1 MRLRMCRRVWRWALA
16 GLLLPVF
23 ASQADTP
30 SPHVRQLG
38 QKVMLDLRYF
48 CADGTASARCR
59 TPVRSL
65 PPALADMLVTHQI
78 GGVILFAENL
88 ADLTQVVTLNYQLQ
102 SLMRKH
108 GLPPLFIAIDQE
120 GGRVARLNDQ
130 LATRFVGNMA
140 IGATFPRHGTAFA
153 TQVGKGIARELRLLG
168 FNVNFAPSVDVNN
181 NPDNPVINV
190 RSYGEDPRLVAT
202 LGQATVTAMQQE
214 GVLSAIKHF
223 PGHGDTHTDSHVG
236 LPRVTHSRADI
247 DKLDLF
253 PFARIIAGDTPPAMV
268 MSAHI
273 QYPQLDSTTLPTRDG
288 SAAVVPATLSES
300 ILTGLLRGELGY
312 EGLIVTDALDM
323 AGIARFFT
331 PHQALVHTFNA
342 GADIALMPVPVRTVQ
357 DISRFSQLMAGL
369 TTAITD
375 GELDRRQLALSAA
388 RIAST
393 KTAFRLGQ
401 YLDAPL
407 ASRVAQATARL
418 PLAANKQIEQALASA
433 AITRTGGS
441 QPLPLPAAGGWHFV
455 MPDKARCLA
464 MLSAM
469 RREAASTPASCQS
482 LARLPGSPS
491 PASLRGLGA
500 LIVTDITPQYSVA
513 EMGGLDNLRSPSARS
528 DKAAQYTWLEQTM
541 SAARQAGVPVVMVAL
556 RAPYVLT
563 RFTPLAD
570 VSLATYGYNVTVH
583 ADGSASGAVYDAL
596 AQVLSGQAPAPG
608 TLPVSLTPAP
618 R

>member
-1 MRLRMCRRVWRWALA
+1 MHYRMFSRAWRWALA
-16 GLLLPVF
+16 GLLLPAFV
-23 ASQADTP
+23 SVADTP
-30 SPHVRQLG
+30 SPLMRQLG

-48 CADGTASARCR
+48 CADGTTSKRCR
-59 TPVRSL
+59 TPVRTL
-65 PPALADMLVTHQI
+65 PPALADMLVSQQV

-88 ADLTQVVTLNYQLQ
+88 TDLEQVVTLNYQLQ
-102 SLMRKH
+102 TLMRKH
-108 GLPPLFIAIDQE
+108 GLPPLFIAVDQE
-120 GGRVARLNDQ
+120 GGRVARLNDH

-153 TQVGKGIARELRLLG
+153 SQVGKGIARELKLLG

-190 RSYGEDPRLVAT
+190 RSYGEDPRLVTT

-236 LPRVTHSRADI
+236 LPRVTHNRATI

-253 PFARIIAGDTPPAMV
+253 PFTRIITSDTPPAMV

-273 QYPQLDSTTLPTRDG
+273 QYPQLDSTELPTRDG
-288 SAAVVPATLSES
+288 TPAVVPATLSKK
-300 ILTGLLRGELGY
+300 ILSGLLRGELGY

-323 AGIARFFT
+323 AGIAHFFT
-331 PHQALVHTFNA
+331 PRQALIHTFNA
-342 GADIALMPVPVRTVQ
+342 GADIALMPVPVRTPQ
-357 DISRFSQLMAGL
+357 DIAAFRQLMASL
-369 TTAITD
+369 ADAATE
-375 GELDRRQLALSAA
+375 GELDRRQLAMSAA
-388 RIAST
+388 RIANT
-393 KTAFRLGQ
+393 KAVFGLGQ
-401 YLDAPL
+401 YLETPL
-407 ASRVAQATARL
+407 ASRVSQATAKL
-418 PLAANKQIEQALASA
+418 PLATNKQVEQALARA
-433 AITRTGGS
+433 AITRIHGK
-441 QPLPLPAAGGWHFV
+441 LPLPEAPSGGWHFV

-469 RREAASTPASCQS
+469 AREVAGTPASCQS
-482 LARLPGSPS
+482 LATLPALPPS
-491 PASLRGLGA
+491 GLLRGLGA

-513 EMGGLDNLRSPSARS
+513 EMGGLDNLSSVSARS
-528 DKAAQYTWLEQTM
+528 DKAAQHVWLERAM

-563 RFTPLAD
+563 QFDRLAD

-596 AQVLSGQAPAPG
+596 AEVLSGQEPAQG
-608 TLPVSLTPAP
+608 SLPVSLPKTS